1 MSNKQQNM
9 NTLYDRLEPEILK
22 GLDDNKKI
30 YKSGTKSV
38 ILSLQGNY
46 SWLSLTVGQVHSII
60 MFSDI
65 PYGKVTDQTFK
76 FGENIITDEG

>member
-22 GLDDNKKI
+22 GLDDNKKT
-30 YKSGTKSV
+30 YASGTRAIVVALKD
-38 ILSLQGNY
+38 NY
-46 SWLSLTVGQVHSII
+46 SWLSLTIGQVHSLI

-65 PYGKVTDQTFK
+65 PYGKITAQMFK
-76 FGENIITDEG
+76 FGENIIKDEK